1 MADSSHAVSYL
12 ESETGTLANRW
23 SGPAETMSPVDQAR
37 TVRVSEW
44 RAALALVLDE
54 AERKHGEQIEL
65 NWDFYWE
72 FPANEAL
79 DLSIEPDR
87 DCLAVGSL
95 ADDIESVRE
104 LVRFDGDQ
112 VVEVWHD
119 LAHIVGI
126 LRAIVA
132 TDLPWSRLITHGS
145 KTSARSLRS
154 DRLRLTR
161 AASMPRC
168 EADSGV
174 GTSRS

>member
-1 MADSSHAVSYL
+1 M
-12 ESETGTLANRW
+12 
-23 SGPAETMSPVDQAR
+23 
-37 TVRVSEW
+37 

-79 DLSIEPDR
+79 DLCIEPDWG
-87 DCLAVGSL
+87 CLAVGSL
-95 ADDIESVRE
+95 ADDIESIRE

-132 TDLPWSRLITHGS
+132 TDLP
-145 KTSARSLRS
+145 
-154 DRLRLTR
+154 
-161 AASMPRC
+161 
-168 EADSGV
+168 
-174 GTSRS
+174 